1 MEAAAGSAQER
12 INMIQ
17 QRMMQEIFAQEGPQI
32 LERQANL
39 RREAMLNQPELFM
52 DHRTASGPM
61 VGAPLPAAGPH
72 PQSFQA
78 VSQPQAPAAVAP
90 TPTAPPRAFGVHAAA
105 PCQVQGGHSGAVG
118 WEQMLAPAMQRAL
131 KEGLTQGAKNPG
143 TVAAGTVGLWHC
155 PVCEIDVDMYNLDNH
170 IDSTKHMRYRE
181 QKRYVQMVQQRQQHG
196 ANPEWMEI
204 RDGAEF
210 CTLCWNYA
218 TEGHILS
225 SKHQKR
231 VSHLHR
237 YERVQPL
244 ADIAV
249 PPGMIAGVAPAVAP
263 PPASPP
269 VLPPSWGNPEFYEWK
284 PETQSLW
291 CKLCFKNADE
301 SHVYSMKHQQRASVA
316 STVAGDFV
324 DVSMFGAPPP
334 PPPPPG
340 RPEPTKCVD
349 PWPSQQCQPCNPPWS
364 AANQEV
370 LAIEA
375 PPKQPPL
382 ETSVDPWPAD
392 LIRQDTLSVPAESES
407 APSLPQQPSGEQVAS
422 AQHSTHDPPQWQ
434 AFCDEASGE
443 YYYHCSE
450 TGVSQWELPPG
461 ESYLVEF

>member
-1 MEAAAGSAQER
+1 MEPAAGTNQDRFEQARLRLLHDMLAQ
-12 INMIQ
+12 Q
-17 QRMMQEIFAQEGPQI
+17 GPQI

-39 RREAMLNQPELFM
+39 RREAMLSQPGLFM
-52 DHRTASGPM
+52 DHRTTSGFPA
-61 VGAPLPAAGPH
+61 GAPMQSAGPH

-78 VSQPQAPAAVAP
+78 VPQPQAPAAVAT
-90 TPTAPPRAFGVHAAA
+90 TPAAAPQAFGAHAAA
-105 PCQVQGGHSGAVG
+105 AIQVQGNSGTLA
-118 WEQMLAPAMQRAL
+118 WEHTLASAMQRAL
-131 KEGLTQGAKNPG
+131 KEGLTQGAKN
-143 TVAAGTVGLWHC
+143 TVAAGAVGLWHC
-155 PVCEIDVDMYNLDNH
+155 PVCEIDVDMYNLDTH
-170 IDSTKHMRYRE
+170 IDSSKHLRCRE
-181 QKRYVQMVQQRQQHG
+181 QKRHVQMVQQRQQQG
-196 ANPEWMEI
+196 EIPEWMEI

-210 CTLCWNYA
+210 CKLCQNYA

-231 VSHLHR
+231 VAHLHM
-237 YERVQPL
+237 YKGIQPL
-244 ADIAV
+244 ADTAE
-249 PPGMIAGVAPAVAP
+249 PPSMTAGAAPAVASM
-263 PPASPP
+263 PASPL
-269 VLPPSWGNPEFYEWK
+269 VLPPGWGNPDFYEWK